1 MDVSKEKKKESKMS
15 VTIDD
20 RVVTYYIA
28 QRQSTRLTDEQCAIV
43 TKAKKEHKRF
53 QLISTLYSLDNSIA
67 PDTGSIG
74 VGAVDAILEYW
85 FVRYVG
91 AILNYAEDKN
101 ITVSIDKDTFRMVIT
116 GANGNKLQELYI
128 NVVD

>member
-1 MDVSKEKKKESKMS
+1 MN
-15 VTIDD
+15 IANDD
-20 RVVTYYIA
+20 RIVTYYIV
-28 QRQSTRLTDEQCAIV
+28 QSKRLTDGQYAIV

-53 QLISTLYSLDNSIA
+53 QLISTFYSPGNSIP

-74 VGAVDAILEYW
+74 VGAVDAVLEHW
-85 FVRYVG
+85 FVRCDG
-91 AILNYAEDKN
+91 AVLNFAEDKN